1 METYQ
6 IIISTIGTCL
16 FIYLWMRREKQT
28 SFEDGICYALK
39 EHARSRIKYNISRD
53 NDGDEIIEV
62 KVIKED

>member
-39 EHARSRIKYNISRD
+39 
-53 NDGDEIIEV
+53 
-62 KVIKED
+62 